1 MQAAASTLHKFVDL
15 SYPGLC
21 PHLGHHMLDLDN
33 NSMELDLPFDFV
45 LKSVMSNQAMRRL
58 VDNNP
63 FHMLP
68 DLSKIV

>member
-1 MQAAASTLHKFVDL
+1 
-15 SYPGLC
+15 
-21 PHLGHHMLDLDN
+21 MLDLDN